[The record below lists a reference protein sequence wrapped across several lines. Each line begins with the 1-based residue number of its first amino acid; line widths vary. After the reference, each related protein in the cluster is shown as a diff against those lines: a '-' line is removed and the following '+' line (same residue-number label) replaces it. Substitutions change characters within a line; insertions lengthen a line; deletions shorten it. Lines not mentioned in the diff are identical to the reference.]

1 MGRDTGGPVEVAG
14 AAYRRERAVAT
25 ELSDQRL
32 RFRRWRLSR
41 RQDNVSRARLR
52 AILKEMAGRNI
63 LGTC

>member
-1 MGRDTGGPVEVAG
+1 VEVAG

-32 RFRRWRLSR
+32 RWRRWRLSR

>member
-1 MGRDTGGPVEVAG
+1 MGRDKGGPVEVAG

-32 RFRRWRLSR
+32 RWRRWRLSR

-52 AILKEMAGRNI
+52 AILKEMAGRDT
-63 LGTC
+63 LRTC